1 MCDIYIILVFSSH
14 NYLDRWGDAVCD
26 YLKDRCSFFLCIQ
39 KTIYLICQS
48 WHTHVYLTRALSL
61 QLHLAVIF
69 LIDSSADCFVVC
81 SVKCQNTGE
90 NVIYNCPRWDLQMS
104 AFCPTNQ
111 RYCIYNCDIISEEKK
126 NQVLIFQRLNSTNSL
141 IRAINCLIKSDA
153 S

>member
-1 MCDIYIILVFSSH
+1 M
-14 NYLDRWGDAVCD
+14 
-26 YLKDRCSFFLCIQ
+26 
-39 KTIYLICQS
+39 
-48 WHTHVYLTRALSL
+48 TRALSL

-81 SVKCQNTGE
+81 SVKCQNTVE

-126 NQVLIFQRLNSTNSL
+126 EPSPDIPEAELHKFFDTRN
-141 IRAINCLIKSDA
+141 
-153 S
+153 